1 MLIGYFCEY
10 QGYKGT
16 IEYDQENGYYGKI
29 HGIKDFVNYQA
40 SNAEYLYE
48 MFKEAVDDYI
58 LFKKEVGVE

>member
-16 IEYDQENGYYGKI
+16 IEYSINDGYYGKI

-58 LFKKEVGVE
+58 LFKQEVGVE